1 MKSRC
6 NNDDLI
12 LINKVLSTRD
22 HQAFAGLVNKY
33 QSGIRHYMRRLT
45 AGDHH
50 RAEDLAQETFMTAFA
65 KLHQYK
71 STGSFKSWLY
81 TIAYRLF
88 LDSLQ
93 KLKTVSYESHIHK
106 PQETCD
112 PVDADIYAEQLMGL
126 LKPNERALLTLAYVE
141 GMSHQEIEKVTQLPL
156 GSIKSYIHR
165 AKQKIQQAV
174 AKSEARLN
182 RQAYEH

>member
-1 MKSRC
+1 MNNRC
-6 NNDDLI
+6 HNEDLV
-12 LINKVLSTRD
+12 LINKVLSND
-22 HQAFAGLVNKY
+22 HQAFAGLVHKY
-33 QSGIRHYMRRLT
+33 QSGLRHYMRRLT

-50 RAEDLAQETFMTAFA
+50 QAEDLAQDTFMTVYT

-88 LDSLQ
+88 LDRLQ
-93 KLKTVSYESHIHK
+93 KLQTVSYEQQMPLPPAVHSAA
-106 PQETCD
+106 
-112 PVDADIYAEQLMGL
+112 DADIYAEQLMRL

-141 GMSHQEIEKVTQLPL
+141 GMSHHEIEKITQLPL

-165 AKQKIQQAV
+165 AKQKLQQAV
-174 AKSEARLN
+174 GQAEVQAN
-182 RQAYEH
+182 RQTYEH